1 MADFCAD
8 YKKGLAA
15 FVCRMSGLDDSKL
28 DTTPDGNACY
38 VCKQKVDPPELKL
51 LDAERMC
58 QVACHRACSKKDPK
72 VKVFAGH

>member
-1 MADFCAD
+1 MSNVKSN
-8 YKKGLAA
+8 YEKSLARIA
-15 FVCRMSGLDDSKL
+15 CSFMGLDSSKL
-28 DTTPDGNACY
+28 DTTPDGETCY

-58 QVACHRACSKKDPK
+58 QVACHRACSKKDPR